1 MQNTANVSP
10 VVNSK
15 MISTTNERFK
25 FLENDL
31 GVFTLYENEKIFYFD
46 GNLGWVQSTK
56 IQNIEVDNNIFT
68 FHTLNSIYVFEIFE
82 ELRENYIILNNA
94 NKLIQLKEKFWKEIK
109 SSNEVR
115 KFGLFYGIEHIMKDD
130 TLVFA
135 KNKIFEK
142 HDKITDKVIRK
153 LDKELK
159 NKYDVICDD
168 LEDYENWEIRI
179 LESSKNNQF

>member
-68 FHTLNSIYVFEIFE
+68 FHTLNSIE
-82 ELRENYIILNNA
+82 
-94 NKLIQLKEKFWKEIK
+94 IQL
-109 SSNEVR
+109 
-115 KFGLFYGIEHIMKDD
+115 
-130 TLVFA
+130 A
-135 KNKIFEK
+135 KTK
-142 HDKITDKVIRK
+142 K
-153 LDKELK
+153 L
-159 NKYDVICDD
+159 
-168 LEDYENWEIRI
+168 
-179 LESSKNNQF
+179 